1 MNYNENSLKE
11 AVEKEKKY
19 KDFVANLSIEMKQK
33 PMDLNQKWD

>member
-19 KDFVANLSIEMKQK
+19 KDFVANMKIEMKQK
-33 PMDLNQKWD
+33 GMEMD